1 MTLSDANVD
10 KPSFVADT
18 LMIGDSDVTHIF
30 TLTVTDNNGETAT
43 ATVTITV
50 TSGFAAPVAEAG
62 PAQTGVASGTVV
74 TLDGRG
80 STVDRRRTPLSYAC
94 TRPSGTEGGTGGSV
108 TLTGAD
114 TAQPTFMAETLTS
127 GAEDVTYIFQL
138 IVTDDDGAGEASE
151 PDMVTITVT
160 APDLPPLV
168 AEAGEPQTVASG
180 TQVTLRG
187 SGTETDSS
195 RTVTYAWTRTGGT
208 GDDTVMLSNPAAL
221 QPTFTAETL
230 EAGAVDATH
239 IFTLR
244 VTDNLGS
251 TAATDTVT
259 ITVISGFADPIAV
272 RPGAM
277 TLTGGL
283 GLVEHRRRLY
293 HVGVGRARAGRDR
306 VFI

>member
-80 STVDRRRTPLSYAC
+80 STVDRRRTPLSYA
-94 TRPSGTEGGTGGSV
+94 
-108 TLTGAD
+108 
-114 TAQPTFMAETLTS
+114 
-127 GAEDVTYIFQL
+127 
-138 IVTDDDGAGEASE
+138 
-151 PDMVTITVT
+151 
-160 APDLPPLV
+160 
-168 AEAGEPQTVASG
+168 
-180 TQVTLRG
+180 
-187 SGTETDSS
+187 
-195 RTVTYAWTRTGGT
+195 WTRTGGT

-259 ITVISGFADPIAV
+259 ITVISGFADPVAV

-293 HVGVGRARAGRDR
+293 HVGIAQPRAGRDR